1 MTRNSI
7 TTYILLLTA
16 AVLLVACSM
25 TKNIPEG
32 DQLFTGLKK
41 ITYDDYV
48 LTDSAGV
55 TAEVATKNFTQT
67 QEEVEAALATAPNG
81 AIFGSS
87 YYRMPFSMGLSIWNH
102 YHDRDTKFAKWMTKA
117 FGKQPVLMSWVNPEL
132 RAQVAEGVLHNHGYF
147 NGYVGYNVIQQKNP
161 KTAKIAYDVHPGR
174 LYTLDSIGYFGFPAE
189 ADSLIHATSAEAQIH
204 KGDPFV
210 VSRLDAERQR
220 IGSLLRN
227 NGYYYYQP
235 SYASYLADTFVV
247 DGRAQLQLRMAN
259 DVPVEAT
266 HKWYIGRV
274 TINMK
279 KTFREQATDSVV
291 GRYFTVRYSGKKPPI
306 RTRVLMAD
314 MKLRPR
320 QLYSYDNYQQ
330 SVAKINAMGLF
341 SMTDFTFT
349 PRDTSLTSNLS
360 PLTPRA
366 DTLDLTLN
374 CVFDKPWDFYIET
387 NFNARTIGRIGPELR
402 MGVTRRN
409 AFRGGE
415 KIDVNVHGSYE
426 WATSGGSNMNNY
438 EYGADASIEFPR
450 IIAPFFGGNRVRRD
464 KDGRIIRRRRFYSTP
479 STIAKV
485 STDIIYRPS
494 YYKMHVNS
502 GEWTYRWQTSA
513 QSRHEFSPLTV
524 KYQFMNSHTD
534 AFDSL
539 VRINPY
545 LAVTMQDYFIPEMR
559 YTYTYTSPVELLN
572 PIRWETT
579 LSESGNVVSLFYL
592 LAGHDWNEKDKKLFK
607 NPYSQ
612 FLKLETDFTKTW
624 RLNSSSN
631 LVGHINAGYIWTYG
645 NSDWVPNSEMFYVGG
660 ANSIRAFS
668 VRGVGPGA
676 VRSFGQHAFDYIFR
690 NGSIKFVSNIE
701 YRCQLFGN
709 LHGALFL
716 DAGNV
721 WTPPGDHYDDP
732 DMEETFSPGNFRL
745 KNFFRELA
753 LGTGIGIRYDLDF
766 LIIRLDWGIGLH
778 LPYETSRSG
787 YFNVDSF
794 SRNQTLHFA
803 IGYPF

>member
-1 MTRNSI
+1 
-7 TTYILLLTA
+7 
-16 AVLLVACSM
+16 
-25 TKNIPEG
+25 
-32 DQLFTGLKK
+32 
-41 ITYDDYV
+41 
-48 LTDSAGV
+48 
-55 TAEVATKNFTQT
+55 
-67 QEEVEAALATAPNG
+67 
-81 AIFGSS
+81 
-87 YYRMPFSMGLSIWNH
+87 
-102 YHDRDTKFAKWMTKA
+102 
-117 FGKQPVLMSWVNPEL
+117 
-132 RAQVAEGVLHNHGYF
+132 
-147 NGYVGYNVIQQKNP
+147 
-161 KTAKIAYDVHPGR
+161 
-174 LYTLDSIGYFGFPAE
+174 
-189 ADSLIHATSAEAQIH
+189 
-204 KGDPFV
+204 
-210 VSRLDAERQR
+210 
-220 IGSLLRN
+220 
-227 NGYYYYQP
+227 
-235 SYASYLADTFVV
+235 
-247 DGRAQLQLRMAN
+247 
-259 DVPVEAT
+259 
-266 HKWYIGRV
+266 
-274 TINMK
+274 
-279 KTFREQATDSVV
+279 
-291 GRYFTVRYSGKKPPI
+291 
-306 RTRVLMAD
+306 
-314 MKLRPR
+314 
-320 QLYSYDNYQQ
+320 
-330 SVAKINAMGLF
+330 
-341 SMTDFTFT
+341 
-349 PRDTSLTSNLS
+349 
-360 PLTPRA
+360 
-366 DTLDLTLN
+366 
-374 CVFDKPWDFYIET
+374 
-387 NFNARTIGRIGPELR
+387 
-402 MGVTRRN
+402 
-409 AFRGGE
+409 
-415 KIDVNVHGSYE
+415 
-426 WATSGGSNMNNY
+426 MNNY
-438 EYGADASIEFPR
+438 DYGADASIEFPR

-534 AFDSL
+534 AYDSL

-559 YTYTYTSPVELLN
+559 YTYTYTSPVALLN

-579 LSESGNVVSLFYL
+579 LSESGNIVSLCYL
-592 LAGHDWNEKDKKLFK
+592 LAGRDWNEKDKKLFK

-631 LVGHINAGYIWTYG
+631 LVGHVNAGYIWTYG

-660 ANSIRAFS
+660 ANSIRAFP

-676 VRSFGQHAFDYIFR
+676 VKSFGQHAFDYIFR
-690 NGSIKFVSNIE
+690 NGSIKFVTNLE

-721 WTPPGDHYDDP
+721 WTPPNDHYDDP
-732 DMEETFSPGNFRL
+732 DMEETFTPGNFQL

-753 LGTGIGIRYDLDF
+753 LGTGIGLRYDLDF

>member
-41 ITYDDYV
+41 ITYSDYV

-55 TAEVATKNFTQT
+55 TSEVATKNFALA

-132 RAQVAEGVLHNHGYF
+132 RAQVAEDVLHNHGYF

-189 ADSLIHATSAEAQIH
+189 ADSLIHATSAEATIH

-279 KTFREQATDSVV
+279 KNFREQATDSVV

-426 WATSGGSNMNNY
+426 WSTSGGSNMNNY
-438 EYGADASIEFPR
+438 DYGADASIEFPR

>member
-41 ITYDDYV
+41 ITYSDYV

-55 TAEVATKNFTQT
+55 TAEVATKNFALA

-147 NGYVGYNVIQQKNP
+147 NGYVGYNVIQQKTP

-189 ADSLIHATSAEAQIH
+189 ADSLIHATSAEATIH

-426 WATSGGSNMNNY
+426 WSTSGGSNMNNY
-438 EYGADASIEFPR
+438 DYGADASIEFPR

>member
-1 MTRNSI
+1 MTRNSL
-7 TTYILLLTA
+7 TSYILLLTSA
-16 AVLLVACSM
+16 LLLVACSM

-102 YHDRDTKFAKWMTKA
+102 YHNRDTKFAKWMTKA

-147 NGYVGYNVIQQKNP
+147 NGYVGYDVIQQKNP

-210 VSRLDAERQR
+210 VSHLDAERQR

-387 NFNARTIGRIGPELR
+387 NFNARTIGRMGPELR

-426 WATSGGSNMNNY
+426 WSTSGGSNMNNY
-438 EYGADASIEFPR
+438 DYGADASIEFPR

-534 AFDSL
+534 AYDSL

-559 YTYTYTSPVELLN
+559 YTYTYTSPVALLN

-579 LSESGNVVSLFYL
+579 LSESGNIVSLCYL
-592 LAGHDWNEKDKKLFK
+592 LAGRDWNEKDKKLFK

-631 LVGHINAGYIWTYG
+631 LVGHVNAGYIWTYG

-660 ANSIRAFS
+660 ANSIRAFP

-676 VRSFGQHAFDYIFR
+676 VKSFGQHAFDYIFR
-690 NGSIKFVSNIE
+690 NGSIKFVTNLE

-721 WTPPGDHYDDP
+721 WTPPNDHYDDP
-732 DMEETFSPGNFRL
+732 DMEETFTPGNFQL

-753 LGTGIGIRYDLDF
+753 LGTGIGLRYDLDF

-778 LPYETSRSG
+778 LPYDTSRSG

>member
-1 MTRNSI
+1 MTRNSL
-7 TTYILLLTA
+7 TSYILLLTA

-189 ADSLIHATSAEAQIH
+189 ADSLIHATSAEATIH

-426 WATSGGSNMNNY
+426 WSTSGGSNMNNY
-438 EYGADASIEFPR
+438 DYGADASIEFPR

-690 NGSIKFVSNIE
+690 NGSIKFVSNLE

>member
-41 ITYDDYV
+41 ITYSDYV

-55 TAEVATKNFTQT
+55 TAEVATKNFALA

-189 ADSLIHATSAEAQIH
+189 ADSLIHATSAEATIH

-426 WATSGGSNMNNY
+426 WSTSGGSNMNNY
-438 EYGADASIEFPR
+438 DYGADASIEFPR

-559 YTYTYTSPVELLN
+559 YTYTSPVELLN

-668 VRGVGPGA
+668 VRGVGPGT

-690 NGSIKFVSNIE
+690 NGSIKFVSNLE

>member
-16 AVLLVACSM
+16 AVLLVACST
-25 TKNIPEG
+25 TKNIPGG
-32 DQLFTGLKK
+32 DQHYTGLKK
-41 ITYDDYV
+41 ITYSDYV

-55 TAEVATKNFTQT
+55 TAEVATKNFALA

-189 ADSLIHATSAEAQIH
+189 ADSLIHATSAEATIH

-279 KTFREQATDSVV
+279 KNFMEQATDSVV

-426 WATSGGSNMNNY
+426 WSTSGGSNMNNY
-438 EYGADASIEFPR
+438 DYGADASIEFPR

-479 STIAKV
+479 STMTS
-485 STDIIYRPS
+485 STAPATTRCTSTPAS
-494 YYKMHVNS
+494 GPTAGKPPRRAATNS
-502 GEWTYRWQTSA
+502 R
-513 QSRHEFSPLTV
+513 RSP
-524 KYQFMNSHTD
+524 
-534 AFDSL
+534 
-539 VRINPY
+539 
-545 LAVTMQDYFIPEMR
+545 
-559 YTYTYTSPVELLN
+559 
-572 PIRWETT
+572 
-579 LSESGNVVSLFYL
+579 
-592 LAGHDWNEKDKKLFK
+592 
-607 NPYSQ
+607 
-612 FLKLETDFTKTW
+612 
-624 RLNSSSN
+624 
-631 LVGHINAGYIWTYG
+631 
-645 NSDWVPNSEMFYVGG
+645 
-660 ANSIRAFS
+660 
-668 VRGVGPGA
+668 
-676 VRSFGQHAFDYIFR
+676 
-690 NGSIKFVSNIE
+690 
-701 YRCQLFGN
+701 
-709 LHGALFL
+709 
-716 DAGNV
+716 
-721 WTPPGDHYDDP
+721 
-732 DMEETFSPGNFRL
+732 
-745 KNFFRELA
+745 
-753 LGTGIGIRYDLDF
+753 
-766 LIIRLDWGIGLH
+766 
-778 LPYETSRSG
+778 
-787 YFNVDSF
+787 
-794 SRNQTLHFA
+794 
-803 IGYPF
+803 